1 MSNISP
7 PDLIRIFQLLG
18 AEMKTWCSDEAL
30 LSQVAHENA
39 WFQPEQ
45 TRRAI
50 NALVKMLQPDLL
62 HDWFSRYPHLPVTVP
77 KTIGVVMAGNLP
89 MVGFH
94 DWLCVLAAG
103 HRLQVKLSSQD
114 RVLFLKLHAFL
125 AEVAP
130 ALYARIAVVEQL
142 HQPDAVIATG
152 SDNTSRYFD
161 YYFRSYP
168 HIIRKNRNSLAILN
182 GSESNEELVALGHDL
197 FDYFGL
203 GCRNVSF
210 LLVPDGYDWKP
221 FWESIEI
228 YSHVGQFH
236 KYFNNYDYQK
246 TVMLVNSEPYF
257 DNGFLLLRSR
267 SGLASPIAVLHYQTY
282 HDTGEIAQFV
292 EQHQSNIQCIV
303 SSNGSYPGSIP
314 FGETQS
320 PGLCDYADGL
330 DVMHFLSGL

>member
-1 MSNISP
+1 LVFYQNFNKVKTQKFVTSLNFLKFPQNMSNISP

-62 HDWFSRYPHLPVTVP
+62 HDWFSRYPLLPVTVP

-103 HRLQVKLSSQD
+103 HKLQVKLSSQD

-130 ALYARIAVVEQL
+130 ALYARISVVEQL

-182 GSESNEELVALGHDL
+182 GSESNEELVALGHDPL
-197 FDYFGL
+197 KFTAMSVNFISTSTIMTTRKRS
-203 GCRNVSF
+203 CWSTVSHILTMAF
-210 LLVPDGYDWKP
+210 SCFAQGSDWP
-221 FWESIEI
+221 R
-228 YSHVGQFH
+228 
-236 KYFNNYDYQK
+236 
-246 TVMLVNSEPYF
+246 
-257 DNGFLLLRSR
+257 LLLCYTTK
-267 SGLASPIAVLHYQTY
+267 PIMT
-282 HDTGEIAQFV
+282 
-292 EQHQSNIQCIV
+292 
-303 SSNGSYPGSIP
+303 PGK
-314 FGETQS
+314 
-320 PGLCDYADGL
+320 
-330 DVMHFLSGL
+330 